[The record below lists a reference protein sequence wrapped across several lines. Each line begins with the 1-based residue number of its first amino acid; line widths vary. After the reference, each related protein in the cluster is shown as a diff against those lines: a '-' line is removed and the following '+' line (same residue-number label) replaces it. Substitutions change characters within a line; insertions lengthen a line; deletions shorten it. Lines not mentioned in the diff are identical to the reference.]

1 MNEQERR
8 VYELQLQLAKLGFR
22 TIGQYS
28 STARFSRLSLNPAEA
43 AKLLDEMSKLKGEIM
58 NIDDFSIDSLNREP
72 FVSLIKARKE
82 ILDELHT
89 EEVRHET
96 VISVEIAKYEAR
108 LRTESDFHERRIAEL
123 EDLLDMLS
131 QRIEGAGK

>member
-58 NIDDFSIDSLNREP
+58 SIDDFSIDALNKEP
-72 FVSLIKARKE
+72 VVSLTQARE
-82 ILDELHT
+82 AILDELHT
-89 EEVRHET
+89 ETVRHET
-96 VISVEIAKYEAR
+96 VISVEIAKYEAL
-108 LRTESDFHERRIAEL
+108 LRTENHFHERRIGEL
-123 EDLLDMLS
+123 NKLVDMLS